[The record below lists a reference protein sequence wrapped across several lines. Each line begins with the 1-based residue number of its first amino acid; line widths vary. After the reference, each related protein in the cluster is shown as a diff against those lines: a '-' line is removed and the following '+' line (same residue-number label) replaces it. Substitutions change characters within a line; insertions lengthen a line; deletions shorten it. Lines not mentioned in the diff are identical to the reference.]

1 MKKKFNFII
10 DEKIKCWVRGYVIIE
25 ADSKEEALELAK
37 EGIDSKHTNIIE
49 YNYIPDTEEEL
60 PISRKDFMTLEIMDE
75 NYNSLY
81 TNEQSLI

>member
-10 DEKIKCWVRGYVIIE
+10 DEKIKCWVRGYVVIE
-25 ADSKEEALELAK
+25 ADSEKEALELAK
-37 EGIDSKHTNIIE
+37 EGIDSKYTDIIE
-49 YNYIPDTEEEL
+49 YEYIPDTEEKL

>member
-10 DEKIKCWVRGYVIIE
+10 DEKIKCWVRSNVTIE
-25 ADSKEEALELAK
+25 ADSFEEALEFAK
-37 EGIDSKHTNIIE
+37 KGADSE
-49 YNYIPDTEEEL
+49 YTSINRYEFISDTEEYL
-60 PISRKDFMTLEIMDE
+60 PVSRRDYMTLEIMDQ

>member
-1 MKKKFNFII
+1 M
-10 DEKIKCWVRGYVIIE
+10 
-25 ADSKEEALELAK
+25 ELAK